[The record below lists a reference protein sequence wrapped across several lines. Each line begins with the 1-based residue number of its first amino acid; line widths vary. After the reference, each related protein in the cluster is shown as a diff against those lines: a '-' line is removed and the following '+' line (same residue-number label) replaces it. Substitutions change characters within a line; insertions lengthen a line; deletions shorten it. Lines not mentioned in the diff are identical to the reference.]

1 MCFIDLDMVVL
12 MTVNP
17 GFGGQS
23 FIPEVLPKIEK
34 LKRMI
39 DQKGI
44 EVDIEVDGG
53 INVENIAQVAR
64 AGANVFVAGN
74 AVFGSPDYMETI
86 ALMRENIGGVAVKNR

>member
-1 MCFIDLDMVVL
+1 MVVL

-23 FIPEVLPKIEK
+23 FIPEVLPKIEE

-39 DQKGI
+39 DQKGM

-53 INVENIAQVAR
+53 INVENIARVAR

-74 AVFGSPDYMETI
+74 AVFGSKDYAKTI
-86 ALMRENIGGVAVKNR
+86 ALMRENIAS